1 MKIQGYRLHG
11 YPKKY
16 YPTKT
21 QKLNFGLYFSNDEN
35 KTLINKYDFNE
46 IPYNE
51 FPGFENKKY
60 HKLFVQ
66 AVVNT
71 WKAELGSIKEWKQFV
86 YFDFIHLGTD
96 TYCENPSI
104 IIDNQELK
112 SKLYFKF
119 DVEDLHEGINFSNYS
134 NFIVGNTNSSCNM
147 LDFLKIWV
155 AKNIK

>member
-21 QKLNFGLYFSNDEN
+21 QKLNFGLYFSDDEN
-35 KTLINKYDFNE
+35 KTLLNKYDFNE

-51 FPGFENKKY
+51 FLGFENKKY

-71 WKAELGSIKEWKQFV
+71 WKAELGRIKEWKQFV

>member
-1 MKIQGYRLHG
+1 M
-11 YPKKY
+11 
-16 YPTKT
+16 
-21 QKLNFGLYFSNDEN
+21 
-35 KTLINKYDFNE
+35 
-46 IPYNE
+46 
-51 FPGFENKKY
+51 
-60 HKLFVQ
+60 Q